1 VSKDGSSADEPGISQ
16 EKTGLR
22 SETSTD
28 DEAKP
33 DVENS
38 PEEVTTEQDRVP
50 EVKAETKTEA
60 RTSSRWPPNRTV
72 WFPKPDRPISL
83 GSGQKKALRTTA
95 PGMALAPHWC
105 STGLMPSQGRRF
117 QQMRA
122 HKMRE
127 ESTKKERD
135 EHVNTI

>member
-33 DVENS
+33 DVEKS

-72 WFPKPDRPISL
+72 WFPKPDHPISL

-95 PGMALAPHWC
+95 PGMAPAPH
-105 STGLMPSQGRRF
+105 
-117 QQMRA
+117 
-122 HKMRE
+122 
-127 ESTKKERD
+127 
-135 EHVNTI
+135 